1 MRDYALIVCL
11 PLSVDD
17 ERRQQIW
24 QNPDTMNFRY
34 GLLIAAL
41 VSTGGC
47 ASSETA
53 TDPYASDPSANC
65 VRIRSVRNWSAI
77 DDDHLW
83 LEVSGKRQYL
93 LTLWSHCPGIRY
105 ARTIALSN
113 AGGRICPNDF
123 GSVTFADSGTLTRCQ
138 IEDVELVGSRGEA
151 EAIVQDRK
159 AHDD

>member
-1 MRDYALIVCL
+1 MKL
-11 PLSVDD
+11 
-17 ERRQQIW
+17 
-24 QNPDTMNFRY
+24 RY
-34 GLLIAAL
+34 GFLIAAL
-41 VSTGGC
+41 VTTGGC
-47 ASSETA
+47 ASTETT

-65 VRIRSVRNWSAI
+65 VRIRSVRNWNAI

-93 LTLWSHCPGIRY
+93 LTLWSRCPGIRY

-113 AGGRICPNDF
+113 AGGRICPSDF
-123 GSVTFADSGTLTRCQ
+123 GSVTFADAGTLTRCQ
-138 IEDVELVGSRGEA
+138 IEDVELVGSLGEA